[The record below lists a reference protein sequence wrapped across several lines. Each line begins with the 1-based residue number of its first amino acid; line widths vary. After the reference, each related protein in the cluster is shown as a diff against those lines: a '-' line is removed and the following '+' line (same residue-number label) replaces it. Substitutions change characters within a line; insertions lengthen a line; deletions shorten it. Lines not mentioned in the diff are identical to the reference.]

1 MALYTGGDKTGKI
14 ITRSQVKAAPSS
26 SVYYSSSS
34 WGNNSALPG
43 GTSGLSIT
51 TKKSSSTIMVEY
63 YCSFHSGET
72 GSYFMDFDR
81 KINNGSFV
89 TTIVGVSSDNATP
102 GYGWGC
108 DYGGHWHHSTYT
120 YIDTPG
126 HTAGDVLYYRMTFK
140 VSGGNGAYV
149 QYHGATVHGLI
160 LQELE
165 P

>member
-14 ITRSQVKAAPSS
+14 ITRSQVKVAPSS
-26 SVYYSSSS
+26 QVYYGSST

-63 YCSFHSGET
+63 YCSFHSGE
-72 GSYFMDFDR
+72 GGNIYMDFDR
-81 KINNGSFV
+81 KINDGSFV
-89 TTIVGVSSDNATP
+89 TTIVDDSASRNTG
-102 GYGWGC
+102 GFGWGC

-140 VSGGNGAYV
+140 ILGNGGYL
-149 QYHGATVHGLI
+149 QYSDATVHGLI